1 MKIKLIL
8 GIFIILII
16 TSLALPAEDTQI
28 IDNTKKDTIGLGL
41 GLIGAAISI
50 SVSCIAAAFAVS
62 SIGAASIGAMAEKEE
77 LFGKFLI
84 FIGLAEGIAIYG
96 LIVAVLIINK
106 L

>member
-8 GIFIILII
+8 CIFIILII
-16 TSLALPAEDTQI
+16 SSLVLKAEETQI
-28 IDNTKKDTIGLGL
+28 IDNTKKDTIGLGI

-50 SVSCIAAAFAVS
+50 SVSCIAAAYAVS
-62 SIGAASIGAMAEKEE
+62 SLGAAAIGAMSEKEE

-96 LIVAVLIINK
+96 LIIAVLILNK